1 MFWLTW
7 LAVVWGFF
15 RVIRDF
21 SHFPEAPI
29 WIKSLVNGYMFRKQG
44 DFRKC
49 FWKNKNTRNER
60 EIDTERALWPKE
72 FNGRDLNLK
81 FEKEKVWI
89 KY

>member
-1 MFWLTW
+1 
-7 LAVVWGFF
+7 
-15 RVIRDF
+15 
-21 SHFPEAPI
+21 
-29 WIKSLVNGYMFRKQG
+29 MFRRQG

-81 FEKEKVWI
+81 FENEKV
-89 KY
+89 